1 MPAYRL
7 LLIPLSLPFSAITPI
22 PIRPIRRFIANTTAD
37 RCKPTT
43 GRVPW
48 FLTHLTAK
56 IHDTPAVTMP
66 TENFELPE
74 SEKLR
79 IHAEELYRRQVVA
92 QLDGPRE
99 KSTSKLWKFVNSSFG
114 IWFFSTCV
122 VGLITFLY
130 SQREERIQEANDRKE
145 AAALKEERIKE
156 EALEAAHRNASMV
169 TLLLPYLTSDEEK
182 KWRIAIE
189 VTKYLKQNGQLPPE
203 LESALEGIVLTPP
216 LPLTAT
222 IEFNEKRKAAA
233 TVLDAPTTAQ
243 QITTQGT
250 LPPRVYIQ
258 IAGDDQ
264 RAIARA
270 LENHL
275 NQNKF
280 LAPGIENA
288 SSKASF
294 PDSTEV
300 RYFRPDEKD
309 EAIRLLQLMQQ
320 VPGIEKVTAMKKTP
334 RLVNLENNIRPRH
347 YEIWF
352 SKK

>member
-1 MPAYRL
+1 MSP
-7 LLIPLSLPFSAITPI
+7 
-22 PIRPIRRFIANTTAD
+22 D
-37 RCKPTT
+37 
-43 GRVPW
+43 
-48 FLTHLTAK
+48 
-56 IHDTPAVTMP
+56 
-66 TENFELPE
+66 NFELPE

-92 QLDGPRE
+92 DLDAPRQ
-99 KSTSKLWKFVNSSFG
+99 KSPGRFWKFANSSFG

-130 SQREERIQEANDRKE
+130 SQREERIQEANDRRE
-145 AAALKEERIKE
+145 AAALKEERLKE

-203 LESALEGIVLTPP
+203 LESALEGIVLTPA
-216 LPLTAT
+216 LPLTAA

-243 QITTQGT
+243 QITTEGT

-258 IAGDDQ
+258 IAGEDQ
-264 RAIARA
+264 RPVAKA

-288 SSKASF
+288 SKKATF

-300 RYFRPDEKD
+300 RYFRADEKD
-309 EAIRLLQLMQQ
+309 EATRLLHLIQK
-320 VPGIEKVTAMKKTP
+320 VPGIETATAFRKTP
-334 RLVNLENNIRPRH
+334 RFVNLKNNNRPRH